1 MYNSNGR
8 RNYSAHCYLL
18 LHMKKILSFLFF
30 VSISLSG
37 YCHTSENGNT
47 ENWIEASLMRV
58 PEFNNGWN
66 LSPFSGGTSIDGAS
80 FKFSIQPIK
89 KSNNL
94 VKKEFIALVKRQLQ
108 NDGYSITGEGTGT
121 GNGQITSTTIR
132 VKSDKYLG
140 TMVIGFFPEMYK
152 EQILGI
158 VAIAQISNSK

>member
-1 MYNSNGR
+1 
-8 RNYSAHCYLL
+8 
-18 LHMKKILSFLFF
+18 MKKALIFLFL

-47 ENWIEASLMRV
+47 GDWIEASLMRV
-58 PEFNNGWN
+58 PEFNKGWN

-94 VKKEFIALVKRQLQ
+94 IEKEFISLVRWQLQ
-108 NDGYSITGEGTGT
+108 NDGYSITGEGIGT
-121 GNGQITSTTIR
+121 GNGRITSATIR

-152 EQILGI
+152 GQILGV
-158 VAIAQISNSK
+158 VAIAQIPNRK